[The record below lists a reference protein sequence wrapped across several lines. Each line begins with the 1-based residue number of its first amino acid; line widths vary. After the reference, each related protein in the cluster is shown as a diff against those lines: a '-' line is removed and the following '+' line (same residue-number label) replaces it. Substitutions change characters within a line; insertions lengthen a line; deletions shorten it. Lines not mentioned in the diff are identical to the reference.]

1 MIFVRARFLVLTCA
15 LAALLLPC
23 AAAAQA
29 IPGWNQKSFTAEQID
44 ADRIRLMREV
54 EIEGEPG
61 SPNAGQKFFA
71 DDLQMNVK
79 TGELIALG
87 NVVFSTPTARISAD
101 SVTFNT
107 KTRMGT
113 FHNASGIA
121 QLGER
126 GQRNLSMFGTLEP
139 DVYFAGATIEKIGV
153 DKYRITKGGFTTCVQ
168 PTPRW
173 EIVSG
178 TATLNLDDYVIM
190 RNAVV
195 HVKDVPVFY
204 LPLLYYPIQSDDRA
218 TGFLLPMYGTSLA
231 AGSTISNAFF
241 WAINRS
247 MDATLFHDWMFSRGN
262 GLGAEYR
269 YLLGPQAQGDFKYYW
284 LDEKEAVING
294 GTRPARR
301 SKKIIGGL
309 SQNLPLGLSARGRI
323 DYFTDV
329 TVQQTYNHDF
339 AAAANSSRTYQG
351 GLSGAWRSF
360 SANGSF
366 NRTEV
371 FRDAISSTVSGQ
383 TPGFLASLSGVKVGP
398 LPLFATVNTEGGR
411 SVYISRFG
419 DIEQDLSLVKAD
431 FAPSIRAPLSTLPYL
446 QVNATAA
453 YRTTYYSES
462 LADDLKTQIEVPIT
476 RNYGDLR
483 VDVVGPVLSR
493 VFTPNNA
500 MADRMKH
507 VVEPTFSVSRRTQID
522 NQDRIPSATGYDV
535 VVGGTTQMSYGV
547 TNRVL
552 VRKDIDGQPQAGAPR
567 EFLNLSIRQ
576 TYYTDANASK
586 FDQSYTYGFNNRPP
600 NSFSPISLVARA
612 TPTMP
617 LGIDYRM
624 EYDPLALPGGPKLL
638 GMGLNGLFRTADVNA
653 SGGWSRTAHA
663 QTSQTGVVTNA
674 SNLIQAASDFRIRQS
689 NYGGMVS
696 FQYDIT
702 QSTLLNQRYVAFYNA
717 QCCGV
722 SFEYQAVNYPN
733 NPNQFYLA
741 QDRRFNMSFT
751 LAGVG
756 SFSNF
761 FGAFGG
767 GTR

>member
-1 MIFVRARFLVLTCA
+1 MRVRFFVLTCA
-15 LAALLLPC
+15 CAALLAPC
-23 AAAAQA
+23 SAEAQV

-61 SPNAGQKFFA
+61 TPNAGQKFFA

-79 TGELIALG
+79 TGELIAIG
-87 NVVFSTPTARISAD
+87 NVVFSTPTSRISAD

-107 KTRMGT
+107 KTKMGS
-113 FHNASGIA
+113 FKNASGIA

-126 GQRNLSMFGTLEP
+126 GQRNQSMFGTLEP
-139 DVYFAGATIEKIGV
+139 DVYFRGETIDKIGV
-153 DKYRITKGGFTTCVQ
+153 DKYRIHRGAFTTCVQ

-178 TATLNLDDYVIM
+178 NATVNLDDYVVL

-195 HVKDVPVFY
+195 QVKDVPVFY
-204 LPLLYYPIQSDDRA
+204 LPLLYYPIQEDDRA
-218 TGFLLPMYGTSLA
+218 TGILLPMYGTSLA

-247 MDATLFHDWMFSRGN
+247 MDATLMHDWMFSRGN

-269 YLLGPQAQGDFKYYW
+269 YMMGPAASGDIKYYW

-294 GTRPARR
+294 GLRPARR
-301 SKKIIGGL
+301 STKVVGGL
-309 SQNLPLGLSARGRI
+309 GQNLPLGLSARARV

-339 AAAANSSRTYQG
+339 TTAANSQRSYMG
-351 GLSGAWRSF
+351 GLSGAWRNL
-360 SANGSF
+360 SANTSY
-366 NRTEV
+366 NRNEV
-371 FRDAISSTVSGQ
+371 FRDADNSTVSGSA
-383 TPGFLASLSGVKVGP
+383 PGFQSSLSGVQLGR
-398 LPLFATVNTEGGR
+398 LPLFATVTAEGGQ
-411 SVYISRFG
+411 SIYINRVAAL
-419 DIEQDLSLVKAD
+419 EQDLSLFKAD

-453 YRTTYYSES
+453 FRTTYYSES
-462 LADDLKTQIEVPIT
+462 LDPDNKRNQIDVPIT
-476 RNYGDLR
+476 RNYGDMR
-483 VDVVGPVLSR
+483 VDVVGPVFSR

-507 VVEPTFSVSRRTQID
+507 VVEPSFSVSRRTEIP
-522 NQDRIPSATGYDV
+522 NQDLIPTATGYDV
-535 VVGGTTQMSYGV
+535 VVGGTTQMTYGF
-547 TNRVL
+547 TNRLL
-552 VRKDIDGQPQAGAPR
+552 VRKDKEGEPQSGAPR
-567 EFLNLSIRQ
+567 EYLNVSVRQ
-576 TYYTDANASK
+576 TYYTDANASRY
-586 FDQSYTYGFNNRPP
+586 DTSYSYGFNSRAP
-600 NSFSPISLVARA
+600 NAYSPISLNARA
-612 TPTMP
+612 TPTVP
-617 LGIDYRM
+617 LGIDYRL

-638 GMGLNGLFRTADVNA
+638 GMGLNGLYRTPDINA
-653 SGGWSRTAHA
+653 SGGWSRRAYA
-663 QTSQTGVVTNA
+663 QTSQTGIVTTA
-674 SNLIQAASDFRIRQS
+674 SNLIQGATDFRILQS
-689 NYGGMVS
+689 KIGGIVS

-702 QSTLLNQRYVAFYNA
+702 LATLLNQRYVAFYNA

-722 SFEYQAVNYPN
+722 QFEYQTVHYPN
-733 NPNQFYLA
+733 NNNFYLA
-741 QDRRFNMSFT
+741 KDRRFNMSFT